1 MKKSERRN
9 RQRVLRPL
17 FVFAALAALAVVL
30 VPTGSASPPS
40 SNNKQYSL
48 CLQGPSD
55 MTSNFCQMSTSQS
68 HLSAG
73 SATSMTLTITN
84 AATTPSILGSMNVDA
99 PSGLPITSATGSAN
113 PAGTVALISNG
124 GANGTGQ
131 LQIRN
136 LNLAPGSHATVT
148 FSVQAPCTGGSFT
161 WPNPATKQ
169 SNDFNGTGNDFNSP
183 TSFAGRTSTLGGVG
197 CYLGFLNQP
206 AATQVGMTITDAIG
220 SSGGAIK
227 VGLFNGDGNAMTTC
241 PVAAASC
248 KVTMTT
254 TPTTSGFS
262 GTQTQ
267 SLQPDNAGNLVASF
281 GDLSIGGIAAG
292 QLPKTFTLNA
302 GSLFTSAAPNG
313 EDVSDPFEIALDIA
327 DCSTGCNVH
336 GLGLGNT
343 GSSLLDFSTSSDYGF
358 VILDPTTIAPTDGGC
373 ENWSSVGV
381 PGFVSTDQ
389 RGAGATGMTVTYYVP
404 MKAIQAKYGKNVG
417 QQIIPICVGAKPVDP
432 ITGNVENC
440 YDVPGSH
447 VGLQHDPNGWV
458 DDTLLGNPGSFTGQ
472 QSNAVCN
479 SDGFYYGI
487 IGSKQDPIDASANP
501 IISSFSSGTI
511 NGTNYRALVM
521 SVPGDWDYKGGG

>member
-1 MKKSERRN
+1 MNKSERRYS
-9 RQRVLRPL
+9 RRLLRPML
-17 FVFAALAALAVVL
+17 AFAALAALAVVL
-30 VPTGSASPPS
+30 APTGSASPPA
-40 SNNKQYSL
+40 SNKKQYSL

-55 MTSNFCQMSTSQS
+55 TSNTFCQTSTSQS

-84 AATTPSILGSMNVDA
+84 AATSPSILGSMNVDA
-99 PSGLPITSATGSAN
+99 PSGLPIVSATGNAS
-113 PAGTVALISNG
+113 PAGDVTLISNG

-136 LNLAPGSHATVT
+136 LNLAPGSKATVT
-148 FSVQAPCTGGSFT
+148 FSVQAPCSGGSFT

-169 SNDFNGTGNDFNSP
+169 SNDFNGTGNDFNPP
-183 TSFAGRTSTLGGVG
+183 TLFAGKTSTLGGVG

-206 AATQVGMTITDAIG
+206 AATQVGMTITDQIG
-220 SSGGAIK
+220 SSGGSIK
-227 VGLFNGDGNAMTTC
+227 VGLFNGDGNPMTTC
-241 PVAAASC
+241 PVAAANC
-248 KVTMTT
+248 KVTISTLPAT
-254 TPTTSGFS
+254 AGFA
-262 GTQTQ
+262 GTKTQ
-267 SLQPDNAGNLVASF
+267 SLVADNQGHLVASF
-281 GDLSIGGIAAG
+281 GDLSIGGLAPG
-292 QLPKTFTLNA
+292 QLPQNFNLKATSSFTV
-302 GSLFTSAAPNG
+302 AAPHG
-313 EDVSDPFEIALDIA
+313 EDVSSAFEIALDIA

-336 GLGLGNT
+336 GLGLGNA
-343 GSSLLDFSTSSDYGF
+343 GSSLLDFNTSSDYGF

-373 ENWSSVGV
+373 ENWTSVGV

-389 RGAGATGMTVTYYVP
+389 RGSGASGMTITYYVP

-440 YDVPGSH
+440 YDVPGSRI
-447 VGLQHDPNGWV
+447 GLPNDPNGWV
-458 DDTLLGNPGSFTGQ
+458 DDTLIGNPGSFTGS
-472 QSNAVCN
+472 QSRAVCN

-487 IGSKQDPIDASANP
+487 IGSKQDPIDASTNP

-521 SVPGDWDYKGGG
+521 SVPGNWDYKGGG

>member
-1 MKKSERRN
+1 
-9 RQRVLRPL
+9 
-17 FVFAALAALAVVL
+17 
-30 VPTGSASPPS
+30 
-40 SNNKQYSL
+40 
-48 CLQGPSD
+48 
-55 MTSNFCQMSTSQS
+55 
-68 HLSAG
+68 
-73 SATSMTLTITN
+73 
-84 AATTPSILGSMNVDA
+84 MNVDA

-113 PAGTVALISNG
+113 PAGTVTLISNG

-131 LQIRN
+131 LRIRN

-183 TSFAGRTSTLGGVG
+183 TSFAGKTSTLGGVG

-206 AATQVGMTITDAIG
+206 EATQVGMTITDAIG
-220 SSGGAIK
+220 SAGGAIK
-227 VGLFNGDGNAMTTC
+227 VGLFNGDGNPMTTC
-241 PVAAASC
+241 PVAAANC
-248 KVTMTT
+248 KVTITT
-254 TPTTSGFS
+254 TPTASGFA
-262 GTQTQ
+262 GTKTQ
-267 SLQPDNAGNLVASF
+267 PLLQDNAGNLVASF

-302 GSLFTSAAPNG
+302 GSSFTSAAPNG
-313 EDVSDPFEIALDIA
+313 EDVSDPFEIALEIA

-389 RGAGATGMTVTYYVP
+389 RGAGVSGMTITYYVP

-417 QQIIPICVGAKPVDP
+417 QQIIPICVGAKPVVNGVVTDCQHN
-432 ITGNVENC
+432 G
-440 YDVPGSH
+440 DSPGTNF
-447 VGLQHDPNGWV
+447 NGWV
-458 DDTLLGNPGSFTGQ
+458 DDTLTGTPGSFTGL
-472 QSNAVCN
+472 QSRAVCN